1 MSGDNGPEA
10 AKASGD
16 AKGVRSLEGRGGLPA
31 AEDRIEMRHVPL
43 RAEDARSALLLLLGL
58 ALALFAV
65 CSLFGSA
72 AARVDVA
79 AGVDGRFLVDTLLM
93 ACAFLC
99 LVGLRVFARPL
110 SAPRG
115 LRALAVVAFVGTVPC
130 PLILATP
137 VWPLG
142 IPCVAAGS
150 VALVFLWWSHACTV
164 GRTLLSLVVAGAVSL
179 AGALLALT
187 SFLPAGVPQTDYLSD
202 MASLASCL
210 LLLGVQNDLRDR
222 LLQVSVAESRDRR
235 RNRMYSRLGELNY
248 FSVGVILGAD
258 GGLWVLLSRQAD
270 GSLLPPVLL
279 MGAALVAAGT
289 FLGVACRARG
299 FDMERLSK
307 DYLCATLAL
316 GYLLLPLVGG
326 LGTGLVYVYLV
337 AVVFV
342 QACIVFLAGAELVR
356 FEELSPLYSFSEA
369 AYLVGGSVIGAL
381 GVFAV
386 GLLVPGQALVAAC
399 AAVVLYA
406 AVVQVQLN
414 RVSFP
419 EDWSGAD
426 DPAPAASAAAPGEPA
441 PAPEPASDDDGPDD
455 KLIPAGSYLRRRL
468 DDIGAHY
475 GLSPRQCEILDLLAR
490 GRDTQYI
497 MDRFTISRAT
507 AKTHVYNIYRK
518 LDIHSRQDLYD
529 LIEGDDFTSLETPGQ
544 GINPRV

>member
-1 MSGDNGPEA
+1 
-10 AKASGD
+10 
-16 AKGVRSLEGRGGLPA
+16 
-31 AEDRIEMRHVPL
+31 MRHVPL

-110 SAPRG
+110 SAPWG

-137 VWPLG
+137 IWPLG

-187 SFLPAGVPQTDYLSD
+187 SFLPAGVLQTDYLSD

-258 GGLWVLLSRQAD
+258 GGLWVLLSRHA
-270 GSLLPPVLL
+270 GEGGLLPPMLL

-289 FLGVACRARG
+289 FLGVACRTRG

-426 DPAPAASAAAPGEPA
+426 DPAPATSSSPPA
-441 PAPEPASDDDGPDD
+441 PTCASD
-455 KLIPAGSYLRRRL
+455 KLIPAGSYLRQRL

-518 LDIHSRQDLYD
+518 LGVHSRQDLYD